1 MQVQAI
7 SNQNFQGSVA
17 FSKNV
22 NPKLIG
28 YLSEVSE
35 KAGIASKKYDLQF
48 KNIDNERFLS
58 IEAINQADVSKKY
71 TVLVHKFLQK
81 KDILCSAIRDAM
93 NNFEK
98 SQSLPQKNLNKVI

>member
-35 KAGIASKKYDLQF
+35 KAGIASK
-48 KNIDNERFLS
+48 
-58 IEAINQADVSKKY
+58 
-71 TVLVHKFLQK
+71 
-81 KDILCSAIRDAM
+81 
-93 NNFEK
+93 
-98 SQSLPQKNLNKVI
+98 

>member
-35 KAGIASKKYDLQF
+35 KGELLL
-48 KNIDNERFLS
+48 KNMI
-58 IEAINQADVSKKY
+58 
-71 TVLVHKFLQK
+71 
-81 KDILCSAIRDAM
+81 CS
-93 NNFEK
+93 
-98 SQSLPQKNLNKVI
+98 